1 MSKLTM
7 KNVAAMSVQYWQ
19 YTFEYFLDSMVK
31 CGIGNIELWAGEPH
45 YFRCNYN
52 SAGDAATRIREM
64 RRQMDDR
71 GLKVVMYT
79 PETLGYPFSAA
90 SPLPETRNRIV
101 DFYKMCMDDMAGFGT
116 DQLFCNPGWAPRD
129 IPVADSWKR
138 SVDVFSAVAE
148 HAGKMGVTLNIEQL
162 QPYESNLVNTAA
174 DLRRFMDDV
183 GSPAMVCCLDIGAMV
198 VAGDG
203 IEDFY
208 REMPG
213 KIRHVHFS
221 DRNHEVP
228 GDRDLPLAEYVEQL
242 EAKDYD
248 GYLTLEVND
257 GIYIEDPHAAFAR
270 SAEYMRGLLGE

>member
-1 MSKLTM
+1 MNRLAM

-19 YTFEYFLDSMVK
+19 YSFEYFLDSMVK
-31 CGIGNIELWAGEPH
+31 CGIENIELWAGEPH
-45 YFRCNYN
+45 YYRYNY
-52 SAGDAATRIREM
+52 SSSGDAARRVGEM

-90 SPLPETRNRIV
+90 LPEDAARNRVV

-129 IPVADSWKR
+129 IPVGDSWKR
-138 SVDVFSAVAE
+138 SVDTFRRVSE
-148 HAGKMGVTLNIEQL
+148 HARKMGVTLNIEQL

-174 DLRRFMDDV
+174 DLRRFIDDV
-183 GSPAMVCCLDIGAMV
+183 GAENMVCCLDIGAMA
-198 VAGDG
+198 VAGDT
-203 IEDFY
+203 IADFY

-213 KIRHVHFS
+213 KIRHIHFS
-221 DRNHEVP
+221 DSNHEIP
-228 GDRDLPLAEYVEQL
+228 GDRDLPLAEYVAEL
-242 EAKDYD
+242 NDRGYD

-257 GIYIEDPHAAFAR
+257 GIYTLDPHAAFMK
-270 SAEYMRGLLGE
+270 SAEYMRKLLG

>member
-1 MSKLTM
+1 MI
-7 KNVAAMSVQYWQ
+7 NVAAMSVQYWQ
-19 YTFEYFLDSMVK
+19 YSFEYFLDSMVK
-31 CGIGNIELWAGEPH
+31 CGIENIELWAGEPH
-45 YFRCNYN
+45 YYRYNYN
-52 SAGDAATRIREM
+52 SAGDAARRVREM

-90 SPLPETRNRIV
+90 SPLPEARNRVV

-129 IPVADSWKR
+129 IPVADSWRR
-138 SVDVFSAVAE
+138 SVDLFKIVGEYAE
-148 HAGKMGVTLNIEQL
+148 KMGVTLNIEQL

-174 DLRRFMDDV
+174 QLRRFIDDV
-183 GSPAMVCCLDIGAMV
+183 ASPAMVCCLDIGAMA
-198 VAGDG
+198 VAGDT

-228 GDRDLPLAEYVEQL
+228 GDQDLPLASYITEF
-242 EAKDYD
+242 EAKGYD

-257 GIYIEDPHAAFAR
+257 GIYVEDPHAAFAR
-270 SAEYMRGLLGE
+270 SAEYMRGLLG